1 MEAVCGATSIRGMG
15 MTLDRFGPVMKGVV
29 SVLVI
34 AAFLG
39 CIAALFAVTYREKDF
54 PPGVK
59 ETLLVLVG
67 VLAGSFKDVVGYW
80 LGGSHSSDRKTEI
93 MSGGTK

>member
-1 MEAVCGATSIRGMG
+1 MS
-15 MTLDRFGPVMKGVV
+15 LDRYGPIMKGIV
-29 SVLVI
+29 SALVI
-34 AAFLG
+34 LAFLG
-39 CIAALFAVTYREKDF
+39 CIAALFVTALREKDF

-80 LGGSHSSDRKTEI
+80 IGSSHSSERKTEL
-93 MSGGTK
+93 MAGEAP

>member
-1 MEAVCGATSIRGMG
+1 
-15 MTLDRFGPVMKGVV
+15 MTLDKAGPLMKGIV
-29 SVLVI
+29 SLLVLL
-34 AAFLG
+34 AFMAII
-39 CIAALFAVTYREKDF
+39 CALFVITYREKDF

-80 LGGSHSSDRKTEI
+80 IGSSHSSERKTEI
-93 MSGGTK
+93 LAAGKP

>member
-1 MEAVCGATSIRGMG
+1 
-15 MTLDRFGPVMKGVV
+15 MTLSSYGPWMKGVV

-39 CIAALFAVTYREKDF
+39 CIAALFVVTYREKDF

-67 VLAGSFKDVVGYW
+67 VLAGEFKNVCGYW
-80 LGGSHSSDRKTEI
+80 LGTSHSSAVKTEL
-93 MSGGTK
+93 MAKP

>member
-1 MEAVCGATSIRGMG
+1 MN
-15 MTLDRFGPVMKGVV
+15 LDKYGPIMKGVV
-29 SVLVI
+29 SILVI
-34 AAFLG
+34 GAFLG
-39 CIAALFAVTYREKDF
+39 CIAALFVVTYREKDF

-80 LGGSHSSDRKTEI
+80 LGGSHSSDRKTEL
-93 MSGGTK
+93 MASTGETK

>member
-1 MEAVCGATSIRGMG
+1 MS
-15 MTLDRFGPVMKGVV
+15 LDKLGPASKAAISLLVVM
-29 SVLVI
+29 
-34 AAFLG
+34 AFFG
-39 CIAALFAVTYREKDF
+39 CIAALFFTALRDKDF

-80 LGGSHSSDRKTEI
+80 LGGSHSSDRKTELL
-93 MSGGTK
+93 SANSQQ

>member
-1 MEAVCGATSIRGMG
+1 MN
-15 MTLDRFGPVMKGVV
+15 LDKAGPIMKGVV
-29 SVLVI
+29 SLLVI
-34 AAFLG
+34 LAFLA
-39 CIAALFAVTYREKDF
+39 CISAMFVITYREKDF

-80 LGGSHSSDRKTEI
+80 IGSSHSSERKTEL
-93 MSGGTK
+93 MAAKP

>member
-1 MEAVCGATSIRGMG
+1 MN
-15 MTLDRFGPVMKGVV
+15 LDRFGPIMQGVV

-39 CIAALFAVTYREKDF
+39 CIAALFVVTYREKDF

-67 VLAGSFKDVVGYW
+67 VLAGEFKNVCGYW
-80 LGGSHSSDRKTEI
+80 LGSSHGSARKTEI
-93 MSGGTK
+93 MQAPK

>member
-1 MEAVCGATSIRGMG
+1 
-15 MTLDRFGPVMKGVV
+15 MTLDRFGPWTKAGI
-29 SVLVI
+29 SILVI
-34 AAFLG
+34 LAFFG
-39 CIAALFAVTYREKDF
+39 VIAALFVTTYREKDF

-80 LGGSHSSDRKTEI
+80 IGSSHASDRKTEL
-93 MSGGTK
+93 MASTGETK

>member
-1 MEAVCGATSIRGMG
+1 MS
-15 MTLDRFGPVMKGVV
+15 LDKLGPVMKAIV

-34 AAFLG
+34 FAFLG
-39 CIAALFAVTYREKDF
+39 CIAALFLIADREKDF

-93 MSGGTK
+93 MASTGDTK

>member
-1 MEAVCGATSIRGMG
+1 MN
-15 MTLDRFGPVMKGVV
+15 LDRMGPVVKSTV
-29 SVLVI
+29 SILVLL
-34 AAFLG
+34 AFFG
-39 CIAALFAVTYREKDF
+39 CIAALFWTALRDKDF

-80 LGGSHSSDRKTEI
+80 LGGSHSSDRKTEL
-93 MSGGTK
+93 MASTGETQ

>member
-1 MEAVCGATSIRGMG
+1 MN
-15 MTLDRFGPVMKGVV
+15 LDRFGPWTKAVISGLVLLAFFGV
-29 SVLVI
+29 
-34 AAFLG
+34 
-39 CIAALFAVTYREKDF
+39 IAALFVTTYREKDF

-93 MSGGTK
+93 MNGAQGQ

>member
-1 MEAVCGATSIRGMG
+1 MNLDKLGPASKAVIS
-15 MTLDRFGPVMKGVV
+15 LLVV
-29 SVLVI
+29 L
-34 AAFLG
+34 AFFG
-39 CIAALFAVTYREKDF
+39 CIAALFFTALRDKDF

-80 LGGSHSSDRKTEI
+80 LGGSHSSDRKTEL
-93 MSGGTK
+93 MSGKPNA

>member
-1 MEAVCGATSIRGMG
+1 MN
-15 MTLDRFGPVMKGVV
+15 LDRFGPWTKAAISMLVLLAFFGV
-29 SVLVI
+29 
-34 AAFLG
+34 
-39 CIAALFAVTYREKDF
+39 IAALFVTTYREKDF

-80 LGGSHSSDRKTEI
+80 LGGSHSSDRKTEL
-93 MSGGTK
+93 MSSPE

>member
-1 MEAVCGATSIRGMG
+1 MNWDKLGNAAKV
-15 MTLDRFGPVMKGVV
+15 GV
-29 SVLVI
+29 SLLVI
-34 AAFLG
+34 VAFLG
-39 CIAALFAVTYREKDF
+39 CIAALFFTALRDKDF

-80 LGGSHSSDRKTEI
+80 IGSSHGSERKTEL
-93 MSGGTK
+93 MAGK

>member
-1 MEAVCGATSIRGMG
+1 MN
-15 MTLDRFGPVMKGVV
+15 LDKFGPWAKALI

-34 AAFLG
+34 LAFFG
-39 CIAALFAVTYREKDF
+39 VIGALFVTTYREKDF

-67 VLAGSFKDVVGYW
+67 VLAGAFKDCVGYW
-80 LGGSHSSDRKTEI
+80 LGSSHSSDRKTEI
-93 MSGGTK
+93 MNTTESAPR

>member
-1 MEAVCGATSIRGMG
+1 MN
-15 MTLDRFGPVMKGVV
+15 LDRLGPIMKGVV
-29 SVLVI
+29 SLLVI
-34 AAFLG
+34 MAFLG
-39 CIAALFAVTYREKDF
+39 CIAALFVVAYREKDF

-80 LGGSHSSDRKTEI
+80 IGSSHGSERKTEL
-93 MSGGTK
+93 MASKAAGE

>member
-1 MEAVCGATSIRGMG
+1 MSFSI
-15 MTLDRFGPVMKGVV
+15 DRLGPWAKAIV

-34 AAFLG
+34 LAFFG
-39 CIAALFAVTYREKDF
+39 IIASLIALTIRDKDF

-67 VLAGSFKDVVGYW
+67 VVAGSFKDVVGYW
-80 LGGSHSSDRKTEI
+80 LGSSHGSDRKTEL
-93 MSGGTK
+93 MTKE

>member
-1 MEAVCGATSIRGMG
+1 MN
-15 MTLDRFGPVMKGVV
+15 LDKLGPAAKTAISLLV
-29 SVLVI
+29 VLV
-34 AAFLG
+34 FFG
-39 CIAALFAVTYREKDF
+39 CIAALFFTALRDKDF

-80 LGGSHSSDRKTEI
+80 LGGSHSSDRKTEL
-93 MSGGTK
+93 MASTGEVK

>member
-1 MEAVCGATSIRGMG
+1 MNF
-15 MTLDRFGPVMKGVV
+15 DRLGPWMKCAV

-34 AAFLG
+34 MAFLG
-39 CIAALFAVTYREKDF
+39 CIAALFVVTYREKDF

-80 LGGSHSSDRKTEI
+80 IGSSHGSDRKTEL
-93 MSGGTK
+93 MSESK

>member
-1 MEAVCGATSIRGMG
+1 
-15 MTLDRFGPVMKGVV
+15 MTLDRLGPVMKAIV

-34 AAFLG
+34 TAFLG
-39 CIAALFAVTYREKDF
+39 CICALFLIAAHEKDF

-59 ETLLVLVG
+59 ETLLILVG

-80 LGGSHSSDRKTEI
+80 LGGSHSSDRKTEL
-93 MSGGTK
+93 MASTGDTP